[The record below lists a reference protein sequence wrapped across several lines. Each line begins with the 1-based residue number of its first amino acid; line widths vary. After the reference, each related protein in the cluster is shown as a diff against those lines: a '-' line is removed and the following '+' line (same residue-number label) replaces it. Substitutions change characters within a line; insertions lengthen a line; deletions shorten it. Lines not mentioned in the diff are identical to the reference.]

1 MDEHV
6 VKFYVVACCHY
17 YCFCTHFGLLKYFV
31 REGAYTLPL
40 LLLWM
45 HWHVFHWDVDEKL
58 WWGSQVCRL
67 HSSSLQLQVFSSWQW
82 ASCQTERELSRH
94 HNVVVNLI
102 PLCSHII
109 LTDWSH
115 TYCSQSS
122 TFLLPVPSTP
132 KLTDCVHG
140 RIPRLPQVL
149 QPPSW

>member
-1 MDEHV
+1 MDEHL

-17 YCFCTHFGLLKYFV
+17 YCFCTCLGLLKYFV
-31 REGAYTLPL
+31 REGAYTFPL

-45 HWHVFHWDVDEKL
+45 QWHVFHWDVDEKL
-58 WWGSQVCRL
+58 WWGSQACRL

-82 ASCQTERELSRH
+82 ASCHTEQELSRH
-94 HNVVVNLI
+94 HYHLI

-140 RIPRLPQVL
+140 RIPQLPQVL